1 MLNEVHLSSV
11 NVMMMIMNK
20 NHTSSEGVMRGSSNQ
35 RNFYP
40 RLPVRSTIRT
50 LQFENWKLMHRN
62 RISEVPSCFEPI
74 PCSFLL
80 SSLSINYHIMCS
92 SEREPPFTFIPAWRN
107 ENLMSGRY
115 VQFRMWLRR
124 KKYIKKM
131 SIIAVCIY
139 CNELCNDRNF
149 DLLNFCCLF
158 IWTLWYLFSFSSY
171 WV

>member
-50 LQFENWKLMHRN
+50 LQFENWKLMYRN

-115 VQFRMWLRR
+115 VQFRMWLR
-124 KKYIKKM
+124 KKIYKENVDNC
-131 SIIAVCIY
+131 SIY
-139 CNELCNDRNF
+139 CNELCNERNF

-158 IWTLWYLFSFSSY
+158 IWTLWYFFSFSSY